1 MIIVCGF
8 RCGLHSVQK
17 LLANDKL
24 ERSFR
29 APDMLPHVVWPPTPN
44 LRRAVSQNSEGL
56 IYKETEALNQL
67 QMIFK
72 EAVVT

>member
-1 MIIVCGF
+1 M
-8 RCGLHSVQK
+8 HSVQE
-17 LLANDKL
+17 LSANDKL

-29 APDMLPHVVWPPTPN
+29 APGMLPHVVLPPTPN
-44 LRRAVSQNSEGL
+44 LRHAISQNSEGL
-56 IYKETEALNQL
+56 NYKETEALNQP